1 MIEDDNNGLHELI
14 EHELNSN
21 DKIIKP
27 DLSQKTG
34 REFLALYLQ
43 TKFEQLIE
51 FDKRATN
58 PVVTFV
64 SSDFMKKFFHR
75 LVSTPEKKIM
85 IGVTG
90 ESASGKTTLCKAIL
104 NVIRSFNMPVT
115 ILSTD
120 NYFNDISDLI
130 KKYGT
135 FDNLR
140 DNGYD
145 VDSPESFQLDILRR
159 DLELLS
165 KGKDIYA
172 PEYLPNGTGVSVPNS
187 KLVPSNKIIIV
198 EGMATMYENI
208 KDIFDVKIYVETD
221 IEVRKERF
229 LHRAFTE
236 RNQDFNNAKKHWEYI
251 LVAGEKYVK
260 PSKEFA
266 DIVLNGNSNMEYFC
280 QLLEYLHTITNN
292 FNSKV

>member
-1 MIEDDNNGLHELI
+1 MIEDDNNGLHNLI
-14 EHELNSN
+14 EQELHSN

-27 DLSQKTG
+27 DLTQKTG
-34 REFLALYLQ
+34 REFLAFYLQ
-43 TKFEQLIE
+43 TKFEQLID
-51 FDKRATN
+51 FDSKATS
-58 PVVTFV
+58 PMITFV
-64 SSDFMKKFFHR
+64 SSEFIKKFFYR
-75 LVSTPEKKIM
+75 LVANPEKRIM

-90 ESASGKTTLCKAIL
+90 ESASGKTTLCKAML
-104 NVIRSFNMPVT
+104 NLIKSFNMPVS

-145 VDSPESFQLDILRR
+145 VDSPESFQLDILCR
-159 DLELLS
+159 DLNLLS
-165 KGKDIYA
+165 QGKDIYA

-187 KLVPSNKIIIV
+187 KLIPSNKIIIV

-266 DIVLNGNSNMEYFC
+266 DLILNGDSNMEYFC

-292 FNSKV
+292 FESRV

>member
-1 MIEDDNNGLHELI
+1 MIEDDNNGLHNLI
-14 EHELNSN
+14 EQELHSS
-21 DKIIKP
+21 DKITKP
-27 DLSQKTG
+27 DLTQKTG
-34 REFLALYLQ
+34 REFLAFYLQ
-43 TKFEQLIE
+43 TKFEQLVE
-51 FDKRATN
+51 FDSKATN
-58 PVVTFV
+58 PMITFV
-64 SSDFMKKFFHR
+64 NPEFMKKFFYR
-75 LVSTPEKKIM
+75 LVANPEKRIM

-104 NVIRSFNMPVT
+104 NLIKSFSMPVS

-165 KGKDIYA
+165 QGKDIYA

-187 KLVPSNKIIIV
+187 KLISSNKIIIV

-236 RNQDFNNAKKHWEYI
+236 RNQDFNNAKKHWDYI
-251 LVAGEKYVK
+251 LVAGKKYVK

-266 DIVLNGNSNMEYFC
+266 DLILNGNSNMEYFC

-292 FNSKV
+292 FDNKM